1 MDQQL
6 IEKVMKQVSDEL
18 GIKTAPCAAE
28 GCKESSV
35 GLTEFVGTAIGDT
48 IGLVI
53 ASVDPMLTEIM
64 KLGKY
69 RSIGI
74 VGGRT
79 GAGPQIWA
87 VDEAV
92 KATNTEIISVEL
104 PRDTKGGAGHG
115 SLIYI
120 GADDV
125 SDARRAVEIALQ
137 VLPKYFGDVYGNDA
151 GHLEFQYT
159 ARASYCLAK
168 ALGAPVGRAFGMTC
182 AGPAAI
188 GTVLADTA
196 VKAANVE
203 VIGYSSPGN
212 GGTSHSNEV
221 IFTFTGDS
229 GAVRQAVKASIEV
242 GKKLLGALG
251 DEPKSTTTPYI

>member
-18 GIKTAPCAAE
+18 GIGKEECKAEAP
-28 GCKESSV
+28 KEECCGSNI

-53 ASVDPMLTEIM
+53 ASVDPLLVDVM

-74 VGGRT
+74 VGGRV

-159 ARASYCLAK
+159 ARASYCLEK
-168 ALGAPVGRAFGMTC
+168 ALTC

-188 GTVLADTA
+188 GTVLADIA

-203 VIGYSSPGN
+203 VVGYCSPSS
-212 GGTSHSNEV
+212 GTSYSNEV
-221 IFTFTGDS
+221 ILTFTGDS
-229 GAVRQAVKASIEV
+229 GAVRQAVKASIEA
-242 GKKLLGALG
+242 GKKMLGALG

>member
-18 GIKTAPCAAE
+18 GIKQEECRAE
-28 GCKESSV
+28 ATKEECCGSNI

-53 ASVDPMLTEIM
+53 ASVDPLLVDVM

-74 VGGRT
+74 VGGRV

-137 VLPKYFGDVYGNDA
+137 VLPKYFGDVY
-151 GHLEFQYT
+151 
-159 ARASYCLAK
+159 
-168 ALGAPVGRAFGMTC
+168 
-182 AGPAAI
+182 
-188 GTVLADTA
+188 
-196 VKAANVE
+196 
-203 VIGYSSPGN
+203 
-212 GGTSHSNEV
+212 
-221 IFTFTGDS
+221 
-229 GAVRQAVKASIEV
+229 
-242 GKKLLGALG
+242 
-251 DEPKSTTTPYI
+251 